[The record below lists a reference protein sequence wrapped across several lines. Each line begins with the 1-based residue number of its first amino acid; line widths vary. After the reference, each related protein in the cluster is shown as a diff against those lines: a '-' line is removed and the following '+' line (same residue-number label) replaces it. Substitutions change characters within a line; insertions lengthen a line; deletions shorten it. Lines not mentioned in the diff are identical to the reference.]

1 MRRNIRL
8 KELHTPCAGLRPG
21 AADPTRSKAAYP
33 PPRWVFGYLL
43 IECGVKILNC
53 GALGIEDILIF
64 RALPWGQKILIFG
77 APGTENIDFWCSGDR
92 KY

>member
-1 MRRNIRL
+1 MRRNIRV

-21 AADPTRSKAAYP
+21 AADPKRSKAAYP

-53 GALGIEDILIF
+53 GALGIEDIDF
-64 RALPWGQKILIFG
+64 SCSAM
-77 APGTENIDFWCSGDR
+77 GTENIDFWCSGDK

>member
-1 MRRNIRL
+1 MGL
-8 KELHTPCAGLRPG
+8 CTPSAVLRTG

-53 GALGIEDILIF
+53 GALGIE
-64 RALPWGQKILIFG
+64 
-77 APGTENIDFWCSGDR
+77 NIDFS
-92 KY
+92 

>member
-1 MRRNIRL
+1 MGL
-8 KELHTPCAGLRPG
+8 CTPCAGTRPG

-33 PPRWVFGYLL
+33 PPRWVFVYLL

-53 GALGIEDILIF
+53 GALGIENIDF
-64 RALPWGQKILIFG
+64 SCSAM
-77 APGTENIDFWCSGDR
+77 GTENIDFWCSGDK

>member
-1 MRRNIRL
+1 MGL
-8 KELHTPCAGLRPG
+8 CTPCAGHRPG

-53 GALGIEDILIF
+53 GALLEILNF
-64 RALPWGQKILIFG
+64 RAL
-77 APGTENIDFWCSGDR
+77 GTENIDF
-92 KY
+92 

>member
-1 MRRNIRL
+1 MRRNIRI
-8 KELHTPCAGLRPG
+8 KELCTPCAGHRPG

-53 GALGIEDILIF
+53 GALGIEDIDF
-64 RALPWGQKILIFG
+64 SCSAM
-77 APGTENIDFWCSGDR
+77 GTENIDFWCSGD
-92 KY
+92 KKN

>member
-1 MRRNIRL
+1 MGL
-8 KELHTPCAGLRPG
+8 YTPSAVLRTG

-53 GALGIEDILIF
+53 GALGIEDIDF
-64 RALPWGQKILIFG
+64 SCSAM
-77 APGTENIDFWCSGDR
+77 GTENIDFWCSGDK

>member
-1 MRRNIRL
+1 MGL
-8 KELHTPCAGLRPG
+8 CTPCAGTRPG

-43 IECGVKILNC
+43 IERGRKM
-53 GALGIEDILIF
+53 
-64 RALPWGQKILIFG
+64 GQKILILVLLQKILIFI
-77 APGTENIDFWCSGDR
+77 APAIENIDFWCSGDR

>member
-1 MRRNIRL
+1 M
-8 KELHTPCAGLRPG
+8 ELCTPCAGTRPG

-53 GALGIEDILIF
+53 GALGIENIDFFML
-64 RALPWGQKILIFG
+64 WGQKILIFR
-77 APGTENIDFWCSGDR
+77 ALGTENIDFWCSGE
-92 KY
+92 KEY